1 METGVGNLPWRGLWV
16 HVGTLSSAAQT
27 TKRTDPQTR
36 NQSRGAGKRRFAP
49 DHQPARCVLD
59 PASVITTVGF
69 IFHRDE
75 QKRERGYQRL
85 EFSFTSM
92 AVFSPRLL

>member
-1 METGVGNLPWRGLWV
+1 M
-16 HVGTLSSAAQT
+16 HVGPLSSAEQT
-27 TKRTDPQTR
+27 NERTDPLTR
-36 NQSRGAGKRRFAP
+36 NQSRRAGKRRFAP
-49 DHQPARCVLD
+49 DHQPARRFLD
-59 PASVITTVGF
+59 PASVITAVGF
-69 IFHRDE
+69 IFHKDE